1 MKLERITTI
10 LSEIFPQSTIERSTD
25 NSWQIVNDGIRV
37 LVLLSDD
44 NSWLKILTPIS
55 TQKDAEPFL
64 LTLME
69 ANFDLTGEVRYGLGQ
84 NVLWGIFHHNLA
96 SLTETDFCGA
106 VASIVSL
113 AETGLSQA
121 FQGIIENRIR
131 EIVKAAKLQGQTR
144 EATYQMIERFY
155 QEGMLGGLDQ
165 PTQQRENFLA
175 AWKAQLDRLW
185 DE

>member
-10 LSEIFPQSTIERSTD
+10 LSEIFPQSTIERNTD

-55 TQKDAEPFL
+55 TQKDAESFL
-64 LTLME
+64 ITLME

-84 NVLWGIFHHNLA
+84 NVLWGIFQHNLA
-96 SLTETDFCGA
+96 SLTETDFCSA

-113 AETGLSQA
+113 AEKGLSEA
-121 FQGIIENRIR
+121 FQGIIENRIQQ
-131 EIVKAAKLQGQTR
+131 IVKAAKLQGQTK

-165 PTQQRENFLA
+165 PIAERDNFLN

-185 DE
+185 D